1 MSHWAILHVATA
13 VSSPCCCVSSVVTT
27 LLCIVTMLLCV
38 VPTLLLYVVTT
49 LLCRHH
55 ATVCRHHAAAMCRQN
70 SSCVAFDF
78 NGMSTQP
85 STQRCFLHLDAANL
99 RNRSYV
105 SPSVDQ
111 YVREPCQVTASTPAP
126 IGEFSQ
132 RRFIDVHAKRS
143 SELLTY
149 LHIRRYV
156 GLFQ

>member
-1 MSHWAILHVATA
+1 MSGLGLKYHTKQHCMYMEL
-13 VSSPCCCVSSVVTT
+13 
-27 LLCIVTMLLCV
+27 LLCRQHATV
-38 VPTLLLYVVTT
+38 
-49 LLCRHH
+49 CRHH

-126 IGEFSQ
+126 IGEFSW
-132 RRFIDVHAKRS
+132 RRFIDDPSRARQAQQRCV
-143 SELLTY
+143 TY
-149 LHIRRYV
+149 
-156 GLFQ
+156 

>member
-1 MSHWAILHVATA
+1 
-13 VSSPCCCVSSVVTT
+13 
-27 LLCIVTMLLCV
+27 MLLCV

-99 RNRSYV
+99 RNRSYI

-111 YVREPCQVTASTPAP
+111 YVREPCQVVSTPAP

-132 RRFIDVHAKRS
+132 RRFIDGSLRS
-143 SELLTY
+143 C
-149 LHIRRYV
+149 
-156 GLFQ
+156 QAQQ

>member
-1 MSHWAILHVATA
+1 
-13 VSSPCCCVSSVVTT
+13 
-27 LLCIVTMLLCV
+27 MLLCV
-38 VPTLLLYVVTT
+38 ITL

-55 ATVCRHHAAAMCRQN
+55 AAVCRYAAAVYRHHAAAVCRHHVVVVCHHHAAVVCRHHAVVCRHDATVVCRHHAAVCRHHAAAVCRQN

-85 STQRCFLHLDAANL
+85 STERCFLHLDAANL
-99 RNRSYV
+99 RNRSYI

-132 RRFIDVHAKRS
+132 RRFIDGSLRS
-143 SELLTY
+143 C
-149 LHIRRYV
+149 
-156 GLFQ
+156 QAQQ